1 MEAYFHDDPRIEA
14 WVDEITEKLFTVC
27 LLTGADSEVEF
38 QNGCQIVSKITN
50 ILQGI
55 SIFPSEYLE
64 DGLKQL
70 LEQQLPDSRVI
81 NNFPTFQETM
91 KNMISEGMRQ
101 ALDTQNQENLAT
113 IDISKKDTFVKTEVD
128 AVKSSEDC
136 CAENTE
142 PSVND
147 HKSDFVIEEVI
158 AALATVV
165 TSTPETKNKTTNLL
179 EAGVGLQAFALAA
192 RMPILKDSS
201 SLIGSTIVPS
211 TVLPSPGLPST
222 FVDSTVVPPSLNKTY
237 GILRK
242 SQVPEHADRLK
253 RVLINFFPNA
263 PICWNFN
270 LKGKQFLAQVED
282 ILIWLENPEQSCSV
296 ENLNKEGW
304 KVYECSSTDL
314 MFPRRLER
322 GIRQI
327 QRLGTKCRNV

>member
-1 MEAYFHDDPRIEA
+1 
-14 WVDEITEKLFTVC
+14 
-27 LLTGADSEVEF
+27 
-38 QNGCQIVSKITN
+38 
-50 ILQGI
+50 
-55 SIFPSEYLE
+55 
-64 DGLKQL
+64 
-70 LEQQLPDSRVI
+70 
-81 NNFPTFQETM
+81 M
-91 KNMISEGMRQ
+91 KNMIREGMRQ

-113 IDISKKDTFVKTEVD
+113 IDISKKDTFVKT
-128 AVKSSEDC
+128 
-136 CAENTE
+136 
-142 PSVND
+142 
-147 HKSDFVIEEVI
+147 EVI

-201 SLIGSTIVPS
+201 SLIG
-211 TVLPSPGLPST
+211 PST

-253 RVLINFFPNA
+253 QVLINFFPNA

-282 ILIWLENPEQSCSV
+282 ILIWLENPEQPCSV

-314 MFPRRLER
+314 TFPRRLER
-322 GIRQI
+322 GIRKI

>member
-1 MEAYFHDDPRIEA
+1 MHGWMVNGLFTWGIHTFENTSIAIKRYIIWRWLTMEAYFHDDPRIEE

-91 KNMISEGMRQ
+91 KNMIREGMRQ

-113 IDISKKDTFVKTEVD
+113 IDISKKDTFVKT
-128 AVKSSEDC
+128 
-136 CAENTE
+136 
-142 PSVND
+142 
-147 HKSDFVIEEVI
+147 EVI

-192 RMPILKDSS
+192 QMPILKDSS
-201 SLIGSTIVPS
+201 SLIG
-211 TVLPSPGLPST
+211 PST
-222 FVDSTVVPPSLNKTY
+222 FVDSTVVPPSLNKTC

-253 RVLINFFPNA
+253 QVLINFFPNA

-282 ILIWLENPEQSCSV
+282 ILIWLENPEQPCSV

-322 GIRQI
+322 GIRKI
-327 QRLGTKCRNV
+327 QRLGAKCRNV